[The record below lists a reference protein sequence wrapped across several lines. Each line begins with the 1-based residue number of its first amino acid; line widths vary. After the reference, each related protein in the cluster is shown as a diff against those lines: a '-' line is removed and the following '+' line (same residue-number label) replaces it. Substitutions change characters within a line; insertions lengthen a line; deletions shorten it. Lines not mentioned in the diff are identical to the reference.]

1 MQTTSTPTHCP
12 YCALQCGMNLSP
24 LPQGGVEVAER
35 ADFPVNRGALCG
47 KGRTA
52 PELLSSRVRLTSP
65 LVRSEGVLVPAGWD
79 EALDRIARGLSHAR
93 AEHGPDALG
102 VFGGGGLTNEKAYA
116 LGKFARVVLGTS
128 QIDYNGRFCMSSAAA
143 AGVKAFG
150 LDRGLP
156 FPLEDIPKTGC
167 VILVGSNLAET
178 MPPALRY
185 FNELRENGGTLIV
198 VDPRRT
204 RTAEQADLH
213 LAPRPGTDLALA
225 LGLLHLVVAEG
236 RTDEAYIQ
244 ERTSGWE
251 GTRAAAMAHW
261 PEYVERITGVSVPQ
275 LREAARLFCEPEAAM
290 VLTARGPEQ
299 QSKGTDTVS
308 AWINLCLATG
318 RAGRPLS
325 GYGCLTGQG
334 NGQGGREH
342 GQKADQLPGYRKLTD
357 PAARRHVAEVWG
369 VDPDS
374 LPGPGRSAY
383 ELLDALGSDVRT
395 LLLMGSNPV
404 VSAPRAA
411 HIEERLSSLDF
422 LAVCDV
428 VLSETAE
435 LADVVLPVT
444 QWAEETGTTTNL
456 EGRVLLRR
464 RALTPPPGV
473 RSDLEVLHEL
483 AARLGVEKGFPTDP
497 EEVFAELRRASAGG
511 PADYSGITYRRLAE
525 ENGLFWPCPAVPADE
540 DASSSDGEPS
550 RDAAGGTIA
559 APVSDTTTE
568 NATATARPTHVTA
581 ENWTTPARTPGT
593 TTENATATARPTDG
607 TAENWTTGAR
617 TSDTTSTKGTAE
629 DGTGAATSPTG
640 TTEDATA
647 GGTAQARSAAT
658 AARDGEGAALG
669 LLPDNPSGDAEPTD
683 PAGRPH
689 DAAQGAPEPAVVG
702 PGPEGAHPGT
712 PRLFLDRFATED
724 GRARF
729 AAVSYRG
736 IAEEPDDT
744 YPVLLTTGRVVAQ
757 YQSGAQTR
765 RVEELNAAAPGPYV
779 EMHPRLAERLG
790 AVDGDAVAVVSRR
803 GRAVAPARIS
813 RAIRPDTVFMPFHW
827 PGEGRANT
835 LTNPALD
842 PTSRMPEFKVCAVRL
857 ERVGQEAA
865 AG

>member
-1 MQTTSTPTHCP
+1 MEPSATPTHCP
-12 YCALQCGMNLSP
+12 YCALQCGMTLTP
-24 LPQGGVEVAER
+24 APDGTVEVSER

-47 KGRTA
+47 KGWTA
-52 PELLSSRVRLTSP
+52 PAVLSSRVRLTSP
-65 LVRSEGVLVPAGWD
+65 LVREKGVLRPATWD
-79 EALDRIARGLSHAR
+79 EALGRITEGLTSIRSA
-93 AEHGPDALG
+93 HGPDAVG
-102 VFGGGGLTNEKAYA
+102 VFGGGGLTNEKAYT

-143 AGVKAFG
+143 AGTRAFG

-156 FPLEDIPKTGC
+156 FPLEDVPRTGC

-185 FNELRENGGTLIV
+185 LTELKDNGGTLIV

-236 RTDEAYIQ
+236 RTDDEYIR

-251 GTRAAAMAHW
+251 DARAAAMAHW
-261 PEYVERITGVSVPQ
+261 PEYVERITGVPVPQ
-275 LREAARLFCEPEAAM
+275 LRETVELFCAPEAAM

-299 QSKGTDTVS
+299 QSKGTDTVG

-369 VDPDS
+369 VAPDS

-383 ELLDALGSDVRT
+383 ELLDALGGDIKA

-411 HIEERLSSLDF
+411 HVEERLRSLDL

-428 VLSETAE
+428 VLSETAA

-444 QWAEETGTTTNL
+444 QWAEESGTTTSL

-464 RALTPPPGV
+464 RAITPPAGV
-473 RSDLEVLHEL
+473 RSDLEVLRAL
-483 AARLGVEKGFPTDP
+483 AARLGVEKGFPADP
-497 EEVFAELRRASAGG
+497 EEVFEELRRATAGG

-525 ENGLFWPCPAVPADE
+525 ENGVFWPCPAPR
-540 DASSSDGEPS
+540 G
-550 RDAAGGTIA
+550 AGGT
-559 APVSDTTTE
+559 
-568 NATATARPTHVTA
+568 
-581 ENWTTPARTPGT
+581 
-593 TTENATATARPTDG
+593 
-607 TAENWTTGAR
+607 
-617 TSDTTSTKGTAE
+617 
-629 DGTGAATSPTG
+629 
-640 TTEDATA
+640 
-647 GGTAQARSAAT
+647 
-658 AARDGEGAALG
+658 
-669 LLPDNPSGDAEPTD
+669 
-683 PAGRPH
+683 
-689 DAAQGAPEPAVVG
+689 
-702 PGPEGAHPGT
+702 GAHPGT

-729 AAVSYRG
+729 VPVSHRAV
-736 IAEEPDDT
+736 AEEPDDE

-765 RVEELNAAAPGPYV
+765 RVDELNAAAPGPFV
-779 EMHPRLAERLG
+779 ELHPRLARRLG
-790 AVDGDAVAVVSRR
+790 AAEGDPVAVVSRR
-803 GRAVAPARIS
+803 GRAVAPARITPS
-813 RAIRPDTVFMPFHW
+813 IRPDTVFMPFHW

-842 PTSRMPEFKVCAVRL
+842 PISRMPEFKVCAVRV
-857 ERVGQEAA
+857 EAVESARAAGAREAA
-865 AG
+865 TA